1 MFAFAE
7 LTTKLDLKVRTSK
20 IVAGQEP
27 ELTNELLQAM
37 ASVAEKNLEWD
48 SIVDQVVISHSKTPL
63 TLTKP
68 PKETKNSSK
77 NPSPAGKDED
87 AKRRKEKR
95 ISPQEQKLRK
105 AKEQVSR
112 STPPT
117 EKDKAS
123 QKKSKAPKDESKL
136 SRQNSK
142 QKSPSPV
149 KQKSKA
155 KLQPSTESDNLSQ
168 SMSPVEG
175 GSTKPAASESA
186 PSKPEPE
193 MVRKISSFSLKL
205 EIHKLCVYPNR
216 FLH

>member
-48 SIVDQVVISHSKTPL
+48 NIVDQVVISHSKTPL

-112 STPPT
+112 STPPPRRI
-117 EKDKAS
+117 KHPRRS
-123 QKKSKAPKDESKL
+123 PRHPRM
-136 SRQNSK
+136 SRS
-142 QKSPSPV
+142 
-149 KQKSKA
+149 
-155 KLQPSTESDNLSQ
+155 
-168 SMSPVEG
+168 
-175 GSTKPAASESA
+175 
-186 PSKPEPE
+186 
-193 MVRKISSFSLKL
+193 
-205 EIHKLCVYPNR
+205 
-216 FLH
+216 